1 LLKKLLGAIPNHGIE
16 LLLGSKLMTHCATFG
31 GTMKLHL
38 RSSKLPQDASCSDAM
53 KLYQFLSNKFL
64 LFPEA
69 GAFDATHNK
78 MQHVKTT
85 DWQI

>member
-1 LLKKLLGAIPNHGIE
+1 LLKKLLGAIASHGIE
-16 LLLGSKLMTHCATFG
+16 LLLGSKLMTHYATFG
-31 GTMKLHL
+31 ATIKLHL

>member
-38 RSSKLPQDASCSDAM
+38 RSSKLLQDASCSDAM

>member
-31 GTMKLHL
+31 GTMKL
-38 RSSKLPQDASCSDAM
+38 
-53 KLYQFLSNKFL
+53 YQFLSNKFSS
-64 LFPEA
+64 FPEA